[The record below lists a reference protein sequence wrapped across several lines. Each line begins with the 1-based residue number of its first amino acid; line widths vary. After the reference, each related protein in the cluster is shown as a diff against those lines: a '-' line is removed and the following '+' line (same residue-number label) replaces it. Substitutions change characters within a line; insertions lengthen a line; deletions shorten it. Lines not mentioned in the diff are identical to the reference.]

1 MSRAHPLRRAGDRD
15 YARGLRRIAMVLLV
29 ITIIAACVALGVLMT
44 AKEAQAASVP
54 PAAAP
59 VTVRVPEQAAMYR
72 RFVEQAANEVWG
84 VEASPARLA
93 AQLHQESAWK
103 LRARSPVGA
112 QGLAQFMPATAK
124 WIAGVFPDQLGAF
137 DPWDPRQ
144 AALAAAI
151 YDNFLLQRVRPLGA
165 GALTP
170 CSQWAFALRAYNGGE
185 KYLLRERALADK
197 AGASANDWVHVA
209 RFRARSPAAWRE
221 NIGYPRRI
229 LLVLEP
235 AYLAAGWAGVS
246 TCPVSA

>member
-1 MSRAHPLRRAGDRD
+1 MSRLSQMRRVTDLDYRAG
-15 YARGLRRIAMVLLV
+15 LKRIALVLV
-29 ITIIAACVALGVLMT
+29 AAAIIAGVFSIGLLMT
-44 AKEAQAASVP
+44 AKEARAAS
-54 PAAAP
+54 PADTTASA
-59 VTVRVPEQAAMYR
+59 VRVPEQAAMYR

-124 WIAGVFPDQLGAF
+124 WIASVFPDQLGKF

-151 YDNFLLQRVRPLGA
+151 YDNHLLQRVRPIGA
-165 GALTP
+165 GALTT

-185 KYLLRERALADK
+185 KYLLRERAMADH

-209 RFRARSPAAWRE
+209 RYRARSPAAWRE
-221 NIGYPRRI
+221 NIGYPRQI
-229 LLVLEP
+229 LIKLEP
-235 AYLAAGWAGVS
+235 AYLAAGWAGAP
-246 TCPVSA
+246 TCGPSA